1 MVEALQLPEF
11 IFNEATIREKWGL
24 EPFLEGCAQRDLSR
38 ASLWGDEIE
47 KVGLREARRML
58 SRTGVSTFGFNRAGP
73 LLGTEGAGRAESLDR
88 ARRAVDMAAELSAD
102 HVLVFSGG
110 LPHGSRDLAAARG
123 EVEETIGMLLD
134 HARSVGMT
142 LALEPLHPMV
152 AGDRAVILT
161 LGHANRL
168 CDQLGDGI
176 GIVAD
181 AYHIWWDE
189 RLEVELARAGSAGR
203 ILGFHVS
210 DWLVPTKHVLRD
222 RGMMGDGIIDLAG
235 MWRQVQRAGYA
246 GPIEIEIFSD
256 RWWGEDP
263 DLVLDTALARCRNI
277 FSGGMITS

>member
-11 IFNEATIREKWGL
+11 IFNEATVREKWGL
-24 EPFLEGCAQRDLSR
+24 EPFLEGCAQRGLSR

-47 KVGLREARRML
+47 KVGLQEARRML
-58 SRTGVSTFGFNRAGP
+58 SRTGISTFGFNRAGP
-73 LLGTEGAGRAESLDR
+73 LLGTEGSGRAECLDR
-88 ARRAVDMAAELSAD
+88 ARHAVDMAAELAAD

-110 LPHGSRDLAAARG
+110 LPHGSRDLAAARA
-123 EVEETIGMLLD
+123 EVEDAIGMLLD

-161 LGHANRL
+161 LSHANRL
-168 CDQLGDGI
+168 CAQLGDGI

-189 RLEVELARAGSAGR
+189 RLEDELARAGSAGR

-235 MWRQVQRAGYA
+235 MWREVQAAGYA

-256 RWWGEDP
+256 HWWGEDP
-263 DLVLDTALARCRNI
+263 DLVLDTALARCRSI
-277 FSGGMITS
+277 FPGG